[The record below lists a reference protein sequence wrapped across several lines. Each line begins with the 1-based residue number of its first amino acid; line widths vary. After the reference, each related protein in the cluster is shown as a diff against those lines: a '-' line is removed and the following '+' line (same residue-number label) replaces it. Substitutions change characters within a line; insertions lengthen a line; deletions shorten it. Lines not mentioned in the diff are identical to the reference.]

1 MKKFASSIN
10 SFFKIEERGSTITK
24 EVLGGL
30 TIFLAMVY
38 VLPVNAGMLSAT
50 GMNFGAVFAAT
61 AIAAAVA
68 SLMMG
73 LFANYPIGL
82 ASGMGVNAFFTYT
95 VVFGLGFSWQE
106 ALAAVLVSG
115 VLFLIISLTGLR
127 KRVINAI
134 PKNLKIAVG
143 AGIGFFIAFIG
154 FKNGGIIVFDPDG
167 TYVTLGVLSNPTVLL
182 ALFGIILV
190 LVLHSLKLKISKFAI
205 IIAIMTTGLLGVLLG
220 LIFPD
225 LAVHMPSFASDNTGL
240 LSSLGLT
247 FGQAFKALPS
257 LLANPVSYAVIFTFL
272 FIDFFDTTGTLV
284 AVGHDAGLL
293 NKDGELINGEKAL
306 VADATGTI
314 VGAILGTSTVTS
326 YVESTT
332 GIKQGARTGLS
343 AVVVGVLFLV
353 ALLFY
358 PLFSFVGSIPVSFG
372 TTFLGTF
379 YNVSIFVSPA
389 TSLALVYVGT
399 LMVGQ
404 LREIDWKDDV
414 AVTTTFI
421 VIIIMMLAFSIAEG
435 IAFGFIIYVILMLA
449 SKRHKEVDPV
459 MYVLAGLFVI
469 YYILKFTV
477 LM

>member
-1 MKKFASSIN
+1 MKDFLN

-50 GMNFGAVFAAT
+50 GMTFAAVFAAT

-68 SLMMG
+68 SIMMG
-73 LFANYPIGL
+73 AYANYPIGL

-127 KRVINAI
+127 RRVINAI

-154 FKNGGIIVFDPDG
+154 LKNAGIIVGDG
-167 TYVTLGVLSNPTVLL
+167 ATYVKLGLLNNPTVLL

-190 LVLHSLKLKISKFAI
+190 FVVHSLKLKISRFAI
-205 IIAIMTTGLLGVLLG
+205 IISIVFTGLLGVLIG
-220 LIFPD
+220 VIFPS
-225 LAVHMPSFASDNTGL
+225 LSASMPAFSNSGTSA
-240 LSSLGLT
+240 LSSLGDT
-247 FGQAFKALPS
+247 FGQAFAAIPS
-257 LLANPVSYAVIFTFL
+257 LLSNPVSYAVIFTFL

-293 NKDGELINGEKAL
+293 SKEGELINGEKAL

-314 VGAILGTSTVTS
+314 VGAVLGTSTVTS
-326 YVESTT
+326 YIESTT

-343 AVVVGVLFLV
+343 AVVVGILFLV
-353 ALLFY
+353 ALLFF
-358 PLFSFVGSIPVSFG
+358 PLFSFVDSIPVTNVVVLNGSPIF
-372 TTFLGTF
+372 TT
-379 YNVSIFVSPA
+379 IFVSPA
-389 TSLALVYVGT
+389 TSLALVYVGA

-404 LREIDWKDDV
+404 LREIDWKDNV
-414 AVTTTFI
+414 AVMTTFI
-421 VIIIMMLAFSIAEG
+421 VIIIMVLAFSIAEG
-435 IAFGFIIYVILMLA
+435 IAFGFIFFVIFMLA
-449 SKRHKEVDPV
+449 ERRAKEVDPV
-459 MYVLAGLFVI
+459 MFILAGFFLV

-477 LM
+477 LL